1 MERCIIY
8 LGNCC
13 LGLNLIGMGIINNP
27 NETGN
32 QIMEWKLEVFSCVNQ
47 IIYLRDTLS
56 NQLNNMTNNPDFTSE
71 DVSEMV
77 TLITEVNNKIEELNG
92 G

>member
-1 MERCIIY
+1 
-8 LGNCC
+8 
-13 LGLNLIGMGIINNP
+13 MGIINNP